1 MDSIRIWHPV
11 KPPQACFKKT
21 NQGTQKMTTNEKLTE
36 ILKRLITT
44 AIKEQN
50 ELVET
55 SVGHSPASDSRLEKI
70 AHNLVTKAE
79 RDDIKAIDKIQE
91 IVGDVEWDV

>member
-1 MDSIRIWHPV
+1 
-11 KPPQACFKKT
+11 
-21 NQGTQKMTTNEKLTE
+21 MTTNEKLTE

-44 AIKEQN
+44 AVKEQN

-55 SVGHSPASDSRLEKI
+55 SVGYTPAYDSRLEKI
-70 AHNLVTKAE
+70 AHNLVAKAE
-79 RDDIKAIDKIQE
+79 HGDIKAIDKIRE